1 MRADDTQPAAGGE
14 GQDDAADA
22 GAENRGNFDGEDIS
36 EGDEGFEG
44 GVDDQD
50 PGEESTDQQDEN
62 LGDRDL
68 YENPEGAAHAR
79 ASELQG
85 MLGEGQRGRVTMGAG
100 VVEDTNGTRQM
111 VIGTSEDDE
120 YLRSEVRDS
129 VRESG
134 QTVAPGEK
142 HAEQNIVDWA
152 QGNEQKVVTV
162 GAGRPVC
169 DECAEAIEGAGG
181 TVASPRRNP
190 KGGEI

>member
-1 MRADDTQPAAGGE
+1 MRAEDTQPAAEGE
-14 GQDDAADA
+14 GQDGAADA
-22 GAENRGNFDGEDIS
+22 GAENRGNLDGENVS
-36 EGDEGFEG
+36 EEDEGFEG
-44 GVDDQD
+44 GVDDQA
-50 PGEESTDQQDEN
+50 PEEEQEPTDQQDEN

-79 ASELQG
+79 ATELQG
-85 MLGEGQRGRVTMGAG
+85 MLGEGQRGRVTMGTG
-100 VVEDTNGTRQM
+100 VVEDINGTRQM
-111 VIGTSEDDE
+111 VIGTSEDDG
-120 YLRSEVRDS
+120 YLRPEVRDS

-152 QGNEQKVVTV
+152 QENDQKVVTV

-169 DECAEAIEGAGG
+169 DECVDAIEDAGG

-190 KGGEI
+190 